1 MDILQC
7 ALYQNLCWSYPD
19 QQSASAGQ
27 LHGVKTGSGD
37 PSDLHKTRS
46 SFLTP
51 ASWAPAFTAITR
63 QLSRGGRL
71 NKAPLR
77 DTNQVEKFP
86 VRLITGAVIAK
97 EICLGGKIFLKKI
110 KNKKYCCF
118 VVFATPLS
126 KVPEFLFRLWVWS
139 LFAFFFPGL
148 ITKIH

>member
-7 ALYQNLCWSYPD
+7 ALNQNLCWSYPD

-37 PSDLHKTRS
+37 PSDFHKTRS

-63 QLSRGGRL
+63 QHSRGGRL

-97 EICLGGKIFLKKI
+97 EICLGGKIFLKKKK
-110 KNKKYCCF
+110 KNT
-118 VVFATPLS
+118 VVLLSLPLPS
-126 KVPEFLFRLWVWS
+126 PRSQNFYSDSEFEVFFLFFSR
-139 LFAFFFPGL
+139 A
-148 ITKIH
+148 HY